1 MLPPRIVC
9 VVARGEHLESF
20 PVEKLRDVLAD
31 PQARVWID
39 LENTGYEGFR
49 ALEPTLRFHPLAVED
64 CVMDI
69 NRPKVDDYRDHLY
82 LAVHSARWDKTDDQP
97 LLRELDML
105 IGERYLVTYH
115 EEPTRGVTKAREV
128 LERRPELLARG
139 PDELLNFILDV
150 MVDNYFPIIET
161 LQGELDDLE
170 ERLFRTATQRLLAEI
185 LRLKRGMSALRRIV
199 GPQRDTI
206 LSLTREEFTGIRP
219 ETRPYLRDVY
229 DRMTR
234 ISDLLDSYR
243 DELAGLLEI
252 YATQVSNRL
261 NEVIKVLTIITVIIM
276 PVTLIASIYGMNF
289 RMPEQQLPGY
299 WGYGLALSLMVVV
312 GLGTYWWLKK
322 SKWM

>member
-1 MLPPRIVC
+1 M
-9 VVARGEHLESF
+9 VARGDRVESF
-20 PVEKLRDVLAD
+20 PVERLKDVLAD
-31 PQARVWID
+31 PKARIWID
-39 LENTGYEGFR
+39 LENAGYEGFH
-49 ALEPTLRFHPLAVED
+49 ALEPAIHFHPLAVED
-64 CVMDI
+64 CVMDV

-82 LAVHSARWDKTDDQP
+82 LAVHSARWDDNDDQP
-97 LLRELDML
+97 ILRELDIL

-128 LERRPELLARG
+128 LERRPDLLTRG
-139 PDELLNFILDV
+139 PDHLLHFILDV
-150 MVDNYFPIIET
+150 MVDNYLPIIET
-161 LQGELDDLE
+161 LQEQLDDLE
-170 ERLFRTATQRLLAEI
+170 ERLFRTANQRILAEI

-234 ISDLLDSYR
+234 VSDLLDSYR
-243 DELAGLLEI
+243 DELAALLEI

-261 NEVIKVLTIITVIIM
+261 NEVMKVLTIITVIIM
-276 PVTLIASIYGMNF
+276 PVNLIASIYGMNF
-289 RMPEQQLPGY
+289 VMPEQHLPPF
-299 WGYGLALSLMVVV
+299 WGYAWALSLMALV
-312 GLGTYWWLKK
+312 GVGTYWLLKK

>member
-1 MLPPRIVC
+1 
-9 VVARGEHLESF
+9 
-20 PVEKLRDVLAD
+20 
-31 PQARVWID
+31 
-39 LENTGYEGFR
+39 
-49 ALEPTLRFHPLAVED
+49 
-64 CVMDI
+64 
-69 NRPKVDDYRDHLY
+69 VDDYRDHLY
-82 LAVHSARWDKTDDQP
+82 LAVHSARWDKADDQP
-97 LLRELDML
+97 LLKELDML

-161 LQGELDDLE
+161 LQEQLDDLE

-261 NEVIKVLTIITVIIM
+261 NETMKVLTIITVIIM

-299 WGYGLALSLMVVV
+299 WGYALALSLMVSV
-312 GLGTYWWLKK
+312 GFGTYWLPKK